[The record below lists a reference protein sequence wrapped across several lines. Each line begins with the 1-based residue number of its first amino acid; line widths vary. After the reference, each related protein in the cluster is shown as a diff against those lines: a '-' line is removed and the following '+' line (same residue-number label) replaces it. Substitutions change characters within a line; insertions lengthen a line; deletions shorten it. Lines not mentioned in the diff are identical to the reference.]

1 MTDNPNRKVERSN
14 AGEAIG
20 YGRPPRKHL
29 FKIGNTASRG
39 RKKGSKNKSLV
50 IQKILFEPI
59 KVKEGDKVKKMS
71 LLEAIIRQTCHK
83 ALKGDHK
90 AGLTVIGLAQ
100 KQGLMTPQQSEALED
115 GMSDGDKAILADFKK
130 RMNKPGI

>member
-1 MTDNPNRKVERSN
+1 MTDNPSRQAERSN

-20 YGRPPRKHL
+20 YKRPPQKHR
-29 FKIGNTASRG
+29 FKVGNTASRG
-39 RKKGSKNKSLV
+39 RKNGSKNKALV
-50 IQKILFEPI
+50 IQTILFEPI

-115 GMSDGDKAILADFKK
+115 SMSEVDKAILADFKK